1 MNQYRF
7 GNRNPEIRDYG
18 GKPLIVN
25 IDRFT
30 KLNQNYRTALWTGD
44 HLQVTLMSI
53 PVRGDIGLE
62 NHPDTDQFIR
72 IESGHALVMMGNDKD
87 NLNYRERVDGDYAVI
102 VPAGTQY
109 SKCRQ
114 YSAEII
120 FHLRTA
126 ASSFRNSPQNK
137 SGCRGGRNALTL
149 NNQKTGTLKRDVL
162 IGEIIKRFV
171 LINRFV
177 YFAPQ

>member
-1 MNQYRF
+1 MNQHRF
-7 GNRNPEIRDYG
+7 GNRSPEIRDYG

-30 KLNQNYRTALWTGD
+30 KLNQNYRTALWTGA

-87 NLNYRERVDGDYAVI
+87 NLNYRERVDGDYAVV
-102 VPAGTQY
+102 VPAGTWHNIINVGNTPLKLY
-109 SKCRQ
+109 SIYAPPHHPLGTVHKTKND
-114 YSAEII
+114 AETDET
-120 FHLRTA
+120 H
-126 ASSFRNSPQNK
+126 
-137 SGCRGGRNALTL
+137 
-149 NNQKTGTLKRDVL
+149 
-162 IGEIIKRFV
+162 
-171 LINRFV
+171 
-177 YFAPQ
+177 

>member
-1 MNQYRF
+1 MNQDRF

-102 VPAGTQY
+102 VPAGTWHNIVNVGNTPLKLY
-109 SKCRQ
+109 SIYAPPHHPFGTVHKTKED
-114 YSAEII
+114 AETDET
-120 FHLRTA
+120 H
-126 ASSFRNSPQNK
+126 
-137 SGCRGGRNALTL
+137 
-149 NNQKTGTLKRDVL
+149 
-162 IGEIIKRFV
+162 
-171 LINRFV
+171 
-177 YFAPQ
+177 